1 MYESKHGEFINW
13 ISIIIL
19 KRFASYVYYCILQMS
34 LKKDSDM
41 NRARI
46 GAEFYKLIEPY
57 KFRIARISSMLN
69 LNIAMCIGL
78 LKYKTA

>member
-1 MYESKHGEFINW
+1 
-13 ISIIIL
+13 
-19 KRFASYVYYCILQMS
+19 MS

-69 LNIAMCIGL
+69 LNIAKGIGL